1 MILDFTMKTNRF
13 LRFWNT
19 HGESI
24 RLLCILGLFVAG
36 MYLLHI
42 PCPIKLVTGISCP
55 GCGMTRAYV
64 SLLRWDLEAA
74 FSYHPLWPLL
84 PILLAV
90 LPILRRKNMLAFRCV
105 VWGFVAAML
114 GVYLLRML
122 VIQDPVLS
130 CSPADGLVGRAIR
143 FLQGLLSS

>member
-1 MILDFTMKTNRF
+1 MMKTNRF
-13 LRFWNT
+13 LRFWNAYR
-19 HGESI
+19 ESI
-24 RLLCILGLFVAG
+24 LLLACLGLLVAG

-64 SLLRWDLEAA
+64 SLLRLDPRAA

-84 PILLAV
+84 PVLLLV
-90 LPILRRKNMLAFRCV
+90 LPILRKKKKERAFRIT

-114 GVYLLRML
+114 GVYLIRML
-122 VIQDPVLS
+122 LLQDPVLS
-130 CSPADGLVGRAIR
+130 FSPADGLIGRAVSL
-143 FLQGLLSS
+143 LQGLFSS